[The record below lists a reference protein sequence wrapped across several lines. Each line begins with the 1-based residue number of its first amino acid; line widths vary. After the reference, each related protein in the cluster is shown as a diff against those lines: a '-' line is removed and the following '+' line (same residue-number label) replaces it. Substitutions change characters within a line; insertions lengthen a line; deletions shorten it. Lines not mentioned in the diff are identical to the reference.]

1 MRLGCGGCLSLVI
14 FLVSILA
21 SAGAGFYF
29 AGAIL
34 HVPSIPKPDYT
45 ATDGHRAQQKL
56 FGLLLRDSPRAP
68 RREAVVITERELNAF
83 LARHL
88 EENERLPFSPLIV
101 KLSPGK
107 VEIQGQTRLKHLMRA
122 FPLRLLQASLPASVF
137 ERQVWVTVRGTIRLH
152 ASEAGGRRQYGRLEA
167 SAFSL
172 GSQPLGR
179 WLLRALLGR
188 REERLLQWPV
198 PAGVDTITVE
208 QERIV
213 VTTRR

>member
-1 MRLGCGGCLSLVI
+1 MRLGCGGCLGLVI

-34 HVPSIPKPDYT
+34 HVPSVPKPDYT
-45 ATDGHRAQQKL
+45 AVDGHRAQQKL
-56 FGLLLRDSPRAP
+56 FELLRRDSLRTPRQGP
-68 RREAVVITERELNAF
+68 VVITERELNAF
-83 LARHL
+83 LASHL
-88 EENERLPFSPLIV
+88 EENEGLPFSPLIV

-107 VEIQGQTRLKHLMRA
+107 VEIQGQTRLKNLMQA
-122 FPLRLLQASLPASVF
+122 LPLRLLPAYLPASVF
-137 ERQVWVTVRGTIRLH
+137 ERPVWVTVRGAVRLH
-152 ASEAGGRRQYGRLEA
+152 AVGAGGRRQYGRLEP

-179 WLLRALLGR
+179 WLLQALLGS
-188 REERLLQWPV
+188 REERLLRWPV
-198 PAGVDTITVE
+198 PAGVDLISVE